1 MSSVPSSFIKGVTP
15 APGAPE
21 TPEHHKIAKAAKE
34 FEGLLMSALW
44 KSMGEDMKGP
54 TDSDP
59 INASFTDMGIQ
70 AVSSAMAASGGIGI
84 GRMLLKTL
92 EKQQAIEEQRPK

>member
-1 MSSVPSSFIKGVTP
+1 MANVSFIISTAPTP
-15 APGAPE
+15 APAE
-21 TPEHHKIAKAAKE
+21 TPEHKKLEKAARE

-44 KSMGEDMKGP
+44 KSMGEDMKGQ
-54 TDSDP
+54 DSDA

-92 EKQQAIEEQRPK
+92 EKQQAMEDQRPK

>member
-1 MSSVPSSFIKGVTP
+1 MSSASFISIAAPTP
-15 APGAPE
+15 APAD
-21 TPEHHKIAKAAKE
+21 TPEHKKLEKAARE

-54 TDSDP
+54 VDSDP
-59 INASFTDMGIQ
+59 INASFTDIGIQ

-92 EKQQAIEEQRPK
+92 EKQQAAEDQRPK

>member
-1 MSSVPSSFIKGVTP
+1 MSNVSFISVVTP
-15 APGAPE
+15 APASAPAD
-21 TPEHHKIAKAAKE
+21 TPEHRKLEKAARE

-54 TDSDP
+54 VDSDT
-59 INASFTDMGIQ
+59 INESFTDMGIQ
-70 AVSSAMAASGGIGI
+70 AVSTAMAASGGIGI

-92 EKQQAIEEQRPK
+92 EKQQSMEEQRPK

>member
-1 MSSVPSSFIKGVTP
+1 MSNVSLISGMTPIPSP
-15 APGAPE
+15 ADS
-21 TPEHHKIAKAAKE
+21 PEHKKLEKAARD

-44 KSMGEDMKGP
+44 KSMGEDMNGP
-54 TDSDP
+54 VDSDP
-59 INASFTDMGIQ
+59 INANFTDMGIQ

-92 EKQQAIEEQRPK
+92 EKQQLVEEQRPK